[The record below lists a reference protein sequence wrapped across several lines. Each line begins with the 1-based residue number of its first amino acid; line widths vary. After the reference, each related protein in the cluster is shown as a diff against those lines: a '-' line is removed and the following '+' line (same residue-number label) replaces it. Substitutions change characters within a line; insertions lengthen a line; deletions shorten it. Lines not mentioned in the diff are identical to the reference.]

1 MTIEYKQ
8 FIRSYWHPNN
18 LDCRGQDSLRPVL
31 LPSYTGS
38 GGQRAPGC
46 RLAKGQ
52 SSSNGSGT
60 VIHSPSF
67 NPSFSNALKI
77 SSSLGD
83 FLGIGV
89 NSFHVSFS
97 ALKSTRRTRMHW
109 EIRTEQRVGS
119 HLRPGNLYNLLL
131 REREWAGW
139 LYISMVVLLC
149 RMLFNP
155 LTVPKI

>member
-97 ALKSTRRTRMHW
+97 ALKCTRRTRMHTDLPRASFVIFRRVQR
-109 EIRTEQRVGS
+109 EIRTEKRVGS

-131 REREWAGW
+131 REWEW
-139 LYISMVVLLC
+139 L
-149 RMLFNP
+149 
-155 LTVPKI
+155 

>member
-8 FIRSYWHPNN
+8 FIRSYWHLNN
-18 LDCRGQDSLRPVL
+18 LDYRGHWQDSLRPVL

-89 NSFHVSFS
+89 KSFHVSFS
-97 ALKSTRRTRMHW
+97 ALKCTRRTRMHTDLPRASFVIFRRVQR
-109 EIRTEQRVGS
+109 EIRTEERVGS

-131 REREWAGW
+131 QEWEW
-139 LYISMVVLLC
+139 L
-149 RMLFNP
+149 
-155 LTVPKI
+155 